1 MPHKKRKGHKLQT
14 RIPLLTL
21 SGHTEGVSAV
31 TWLQEQEVC
40 TASWDHTIRL
50 WDLELASQKSSLVR
64 PVKVFSMLM
73 PARDI
78 GTCTLHM
85 GPDVRK
91 LVFRDLQTTQVQ
103 TRLSHPHSLISAFV
117 IRFLESIIM

>member
-14 RIPLLTL
+14 RVPLLTL

-78 GTCTLHM
+78 GTCTLH
-85 GPDVRK
+85 
-91 LVFRDLQTTQVQ
+91 
-103 TRLSHPHSLISAFV
+103 LILYD
-117 IRFLESIIM
+117 FLGTVKVATHECVNRTGQP